1 MCTAAEVPKD
11 EIGADV
17 GKGDENTLTGFTPN
31 ETRILM
37 TKLLKDH
44 KELFLKIT
52 RKIFSEDGLLDEKL
66 RIDEEITE
74 KVKKMIK
81 DLDEDDFPKDVKD
94 MMLDISNKLMK
105 QHPNFVNKVVRK
117 TAKEMFKHMTIDTQ
131 ARLMSRDGQMDKK
144 MIISVIN
151 AFNKFTATGGPKE
164 VVKFATRSYPVL
176 VFRLTR
182 HYGKKYKQVIRRMA
196 RRRRLAVESDRE
208 AADSAL
214 SQVSSSGKTNLTGT
228 VLLDD
233 EMGYF

>member
-1 MCTAAEVPKD
+1 MCLAAEVPKD

-17 GKGDENTLTGFTPN
+17 TKGDEHTLTGFTPN
-31 ETRILM
+31 ETQILIA
-37 TKLLKDH
+37 KLLKDH
-44 KELFLKIT
+44 KELFLEIT
-52 RKIFSEDGLLDEKL
+52 RRIFSDDGLLDEKS
-66 RIDEEITE
+66 RIDEEIIE
-74 KVKKMIK
+74 KVTKMIK

-105 QHPNFVNKVVRK
+105 KHPNFVNKLVRK

-131 ARLMSRDGQMDKK
+131 AVLMSRDGQMDKK
-144 MIISVIN
+144 MITSVIN

-182 HYGKKYKQVIRRMA
+182 HYGKKYKRVIRRMA
-196 RRRRLAVESDRE
+196 RRSRLAVESDRE
-208 AADSAL
+208 AAL